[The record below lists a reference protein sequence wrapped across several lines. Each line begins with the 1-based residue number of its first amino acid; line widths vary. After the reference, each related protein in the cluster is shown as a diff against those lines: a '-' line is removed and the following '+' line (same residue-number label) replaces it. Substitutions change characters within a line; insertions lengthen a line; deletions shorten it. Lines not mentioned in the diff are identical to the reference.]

1 MPAPGGTSGAPAAVL
16 RMPAATA
23 RPLLLAYAM
32 PAFVLALPTIPVF
45 VYLPT
50 LYGVHSGLGLAATGL
65 ALLAARLFDAVTDP
79 LVGALCDRIALR
91 GRRRKPWIAAG
102 AAIAAIGLLQV
113 LDPPP
118 DPGALYLF
126 GWSAVLYAGW
136 TMVSVPYL
144 AWGAEL
150 SADYDERTRIAAWR
164 EGLGLAGIAGA
175 GALAAAAGAAGW
187 SETESVGALAWAAV
201 ALGALLVPAM
211 LLTVPEPP
219 HRDATPGRLSLLR
232 LRAGLASL
240 AGNRPFLRLLF
251 AWFVNGL
258 ANGVPAALFLLYL
271 EHGIGAAADDRP
283 LFILVY
289 FAAAIAAVP
298 LWQGLSR
305 RIGKHRAWC
314 WAMIF
319 ACAAFATV
327 PLIPAGGFAAFA
339 AVCAVTGM
347 ALGADLALPPA
358 IQADV
363 VDYDALRNGR
373 ARTGLLFALWS
384 LSAKLALALAVGTA
398 LPALSAAGFDP
409 AAPSPAGLDALTV
422 IYALVPVVIKL
433 TAIAAVWRFPLTA
446 RRQAIVGR
454 RLRARR
460 TRIERDGR

>member
-1 MPAPGGTSGAPAAVL
+1 MPTLAGTSGAAAAAAH
-16 RMPAATA
+16 MPPATA
-23 RPLLLAYAM
+23 RPVLLAYAM

-45 VYLPT
+45 IYLPT
-50 LYGVHSGLGLAATGL
+50 LYGVQAGLGLAATGL

-79 LVGALCDRIALR
+79 LVGELCDRFSLR

-102 AAIAAIGLLQV
+102 AAIAAIGLLQ
-113 LDPPP
+113 LLNPPP
-118 DPGALYLF
+118 DSGALYLF
-126 GWSAVLYAGW
+126 GWSAILYAGW

-175 GALAAAAGAAGW
+175 GGLAAAAAAAGW

-201 ALGALLVPAM
+201 ALGAVLVPAM
-211 LLTVPEPP
+211 LLTVQEAPS
-219 HRDATPGRLSLLR
+219 RDPVPGRASLR
-232 LRAGLASL
+232 HVGAGLASL

-258 ANGVPAALFLLYL
+258 ANGIPAVLFLLYL
-271 EHGIGAAADDRP
+271 EHRLGAAAADRP

-289 FAAAIAAVP
+289 FAAAIAAIP

-314 WAMIF
+314 WAMIA
-319 ACAAFATV
+319 ACATFATV
-327 PLIPAGGFAAFA
+327 PLIPAGGFTAFA

-347 ALGADLALPPA
+347 ALGADLTLPPA

-363 VDYDALRNGR
+363 VDYDALRHGR

-398 LPALSAAGFDP
+398 LPALTATGFDP
-409 AAPSPAGLDALTV
+409 AAPTPAGLGALTV

-433 TAIAAVWRFPLTA
+433 TAIAAIWRFPLTA
-446 RRQAIVGR
+446 GRQAAVGR

-460 TRIERDGR
+460 TRFERERP